1 MSEQRCSDTS
11 EETERLTMVDFPVD
25 ISFLVFSTFQ
35 LLYFGSNIHSDLKMF
50 DKFTLFKFRK
60 YDVQFWRNV
69 RFEERKQRDSRS

>member
-11 EETERLTMVDFPVD
+11 EETERLTMVDFSCRYILSRV
-25 ISFLVFSTFQ
+25 STFQ